1 MVININNV
9 ANLSKTTPTA
19 TVKFDQNAAEKQG
32 KAIEQKTAGDN
43 AKVVDITLS
52 EDITTAFEKISE
64 RANNVDFDR
73 VAQLKQQIADGT
85 LSMNIDT
92 IAGNIINSELH
103 E

>member
-9 ANLSKTTPTA
+9 SNVSKPTPT
-19 TVKFDQNAAEKQG
+19 TSVKFDNNSTDKEGSK
-32 KAIEQKTAGDN
+32 IEQKATGEN

-64 RANNVDFDR
+64 HANNVDLDK

-85 LSMNIDT
+85 LVMDVDA
-92 IAGNIINSELH
+92 IAGNIISSELN